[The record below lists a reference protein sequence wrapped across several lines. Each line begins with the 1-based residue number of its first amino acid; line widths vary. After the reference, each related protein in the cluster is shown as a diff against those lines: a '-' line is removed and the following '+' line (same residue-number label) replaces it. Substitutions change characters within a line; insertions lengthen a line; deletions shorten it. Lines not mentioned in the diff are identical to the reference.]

1 MFRKPCVL
9 KRGNYFY
16 ASEYVGM
23 IWFSMDKKFLSKNFC
38 DNYFYLVEFYNAL
51 IIVSRSPSL

>member
-23 IWFSMDKKFLSKNFC
+23 IWFSMDKSFLSKNFC
-38 DNYFYLVEFYNAL
+38 DNYFYLVYKLLFIL
-51 IIVSRSPSL
+51 SLF